1 MSITNRFNKI
11 LSTSLDKQIL
21 GIKKNNTWDWI
32 NRKQLK
38 NNIIYCIHCL
48 LLNT

>member
-21 GIKKNNTWDWI
+21 GNIDRQIGRYTDRQSQKEKRPQLD
-32 NRKQLK
+32 KQ
-38 NNIIYCIHCL
+38 
-48 LLNT
+48 TD